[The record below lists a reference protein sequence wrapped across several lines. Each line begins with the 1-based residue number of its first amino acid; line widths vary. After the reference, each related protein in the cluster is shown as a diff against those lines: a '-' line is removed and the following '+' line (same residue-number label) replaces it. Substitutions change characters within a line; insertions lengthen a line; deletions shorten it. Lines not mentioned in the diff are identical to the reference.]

1 MIRLSRRAAP
11 TLVLAFAL
19 AAVSAEAAPALW
31 AASDRDSTVYLFGTA
46 HVVRPDSQWR
56 TPELDS
62 ALASSTALWLEV
74 QTAGDRSVVAALVQ
88 KLGLDPGTTLESRLT
103 PALKAKLDAVLAQYG
118 VPAARLSPMK
128 PWLAGVT
135 LSMLPLAKAGLDA
148 KAGADVSLRT
158 SAAAQ
163 GDRIEGF
170 DTPEEQVRTL
180 ADLPEREQLAFL
192 ENVIDRAAGGV
203 DLPNKIA
210 AAWESGDVAA
220 IDSILN
226 AEIKVKTPSLYR
238 RLLVDRNRRYAERI
252 KALLEGK
259 EDQFVAVGIG
269 HLVGADSIQ
278 AFLKRKG
285 VKLRRI
291 R

>member
-1 MIRLSRRAAP
+1 VIRLSRCAAS
-11 TLVLAFAL
+11 TLAFAFAL

-31 AASDRDSTVYLFGTA
+31 AASDGDSTVYLFGTA
-46 HVVRPDSQWR
+46 HAVRPNSKWR

-62 ALASSTALWLEV
+62 ALASSTSLWLEV
-74 QTAGDRSVVAALVQ
+74 QTRGDRSAVAALVQ
-88 KLGLDPGTTLESRLT
+88 KLGLDPATPLESRLP

-118 VPAARLSPMK
+118 VPSARLAPMK

-148 KAGADVSLRT
+148 KAGADVSLRA
-158 SAAAQ
+158 SAAAE

-180 ADLPEREQLAFL
+180 ADLPEGEQLAFL
-192 ENVIDRAAGGV
+192 ENVIDRAAGGAG
-203 DLPNKIA
+203 LPNRIA
-210 AAWESGDVAA
+210 DAWESGDVAA

-252 KALLEGK
+252 EALLAGK
-259 EDQFVAVGIG
+259 EDQFVAVGIA
-269 HLVGADSIQ
+269 HLAGGDSIR
-278 AFLKRKG
+278 AFLERKG
-285 VKLRRI
+285 VKVRRI
-291 R
+291 H

>member
-1 MIRLSRRAAP
+1 MIRPSRCAVP
-11 TLVLAFAL
+11 TLVLALAL
-19 AAVSAEAAPALW
+19 AAVPAEGAPALW
-31 AASDRDSTVYLFGTA
+31 AASDDDSTVYLFGTA
-46 HVVRPDSQWR
+46 HAVRPNSRWQ
-56 TPELDS
+56 TPELEA

-74 QTAGDRSVVAALVQ
+74 QTAGDRTAAAAVVQ
-88 KLGLDPGTTLESRLT
+88 KLGLDRATPLESRLS

-128 PWLAGVT
+128 PWLAGAT

-148 KAGADVSLRT
+148 KAGADVSLRA

-170 DTPEEQVRTL
+170 ETPEAQVRIL
-180 ADLPEREQLAFL
+180 ADLPEGEQLAFL
-192 ENVIDRAAGGV
+192 ENVIDRAAGGA
-203 DLPNKIA
+203 DLPIKIA
-210 AAWESGDVAA
+210 DAWESGDVAA

-252 KALLEGK
+252 EALLAGK
-259 EDQFVAVGIG
+259 EDQFVAVGVG
-269 HLVGADSIQ
+269 HLVGADSIR
-278 AFLKRKG
+278 AFLERKG
-285 VKLRRI
+285 VKVRRI
-291 R
+291 H

>member
-1 MIRLSRRAAP
+1 M
-11 TLVLAFAL
+11 
-19 AAVSAEAAPALW
+19 
-31 AASDRDSTVYLFGTA
+31 
-46 HVVRPDSQWR
+46 
-56 TPELDS
+56 
-62 ALASSTALWLEV
+62 
-74 QTAGDRSVVAALVQ
+74 VQ
-88 KLGLDPGTTLESRLT
+88 KLGLDPATPLESRLP
-103 PALKAKLDAVLAQYG
+103 PALKVKFEAVLAQYG

-148 KAGADVSLRT
+148 KAGADVGLRI
-158 SAAAQ
+158 SAAEQ

-180 ADLPEREQLAFL
+180 ADLPEGEQLAFL
-192 ENVIDRAAGGV
+192 ENVIARAAGGA
-203 DLPNKIA
+203 DLPTKVA

-220 IDSILN
+220 VDSILN
-226 AEIKVKTPSLYR
+226 AELKAKVPSLYR

-252 KALLEGK
+252 EALLAGK
-259 EDQFVAVGIG
+259 EDQLVAVGIG
-269 HLVGADSIQ
+269 HLVGTDSIQ

-291 R
+291 Q